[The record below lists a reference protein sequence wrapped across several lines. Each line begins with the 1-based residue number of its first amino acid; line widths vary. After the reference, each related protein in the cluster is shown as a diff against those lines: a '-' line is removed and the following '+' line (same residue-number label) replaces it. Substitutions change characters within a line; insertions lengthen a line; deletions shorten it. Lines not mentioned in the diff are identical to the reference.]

1 MNFVLLDIA
10 LLIIFLVVSGF
21 FLYRNRANLKKE
33 GWFLLY
39 KTSWGVKLIDRI
51 GKKYQRTL
59 KIASYISII
68 LGVILV
74 VLVFI
79 MMIQTVYL
87 YLTTA
92 VAETIRAPPIMPL
105 IPYFPQIFNIQS
117 IFPPFYFIYFII
129 AILIVATTHEF
140 FHGIFAARYKVKIK
154 STGFAFLK
162 YFPAFFGAFVEQDDN
177 QMKKKTKFEQ
187 MSILSAGVF
196 ANVLMVLI
204 FGIIFILFF
213 KVAFVASGVS
223 FDSYAYNF
231 VDLTN
236 ITEVNG
242 INVTNFSIAGIGLL
256 MNEKGFNQIKSNGD
270 YLLSKSDFEKQNLTI
285 AQYNKVLIYYD
296 SPAIKQNLSGLI
308 YSINGIKI
316 NSREKL
322 SEELNKYSP
331 GEKVVITTL
340 NGEGNHLDKEVTLG
354 KNPQTEKAW
363 LGVGFL
369 SRETKGIKGIIA
381 KSFEFF
387 KKPNVYYTPRSV
399 LSQFIFD
406 LLWWIVLI
414 NFAVALFNMLPLGM
428 LDGGR
433 FFYLGI
439 LSVTKSEKFAEKSFK
454 FMTYFWLT
462 IILVLMVKWVFVFF
476 F

>member
-322 SEELNKYSP
+322 SEELIN
-331 GEKVVITTL
+331 IL
-340 NGEGNHLDKEVTLG
+340 LG
-354 KNPQTEKAW
+354 KK
-363 LGVGFL
+363 
-369 SRETKGIKGIIA
+369 
-381 KSFEFF
+381 
-387 KKPNVYYTPRSV
+387 
-399 LSQFIFD
+399 
-406 LLWWIVLI
+406 
-414 NFAVALFNMLPLGM
+414 
-428 LDGGR
+428 
-433 FFYLGI
+433 
-439 LSVTKSEKFAEKSFK
+439 
-454 FMTYFWLT
+454 
-462 IILVLMVKWVFVFF
+462 
-476 F
+476 